1 MTTLALNII
10 VGPGEAHLLNRCL
23 KSYDAKNNF
32 DEIVIVNTSKD
43 EEVNR
48 VAFEYTKKVFFFQWE
63 SEDFPFGNFGG
74 ARDCARL
81 NTESDKIW
89 WLDADDVCIEQYKEK
104 LIDAIKIIK
113 NEQYKDVIIWLM
125 PYTII
130 LNENGNND
138 VWFKRERVFDR
149 KKIQWKRPVHETI
162 FPGIEIVKYAVI
174 NGMFNTH
181 LPNKPTYT
189 SAIRNIKILEHEYSR
204 DKTDIQIKYFLGR
217 DYMFTGNLDKGISL
231 LNDILND
238 MESSYE
244 MLYAIAL
251 EMIWFYAYGGIN
263 PHATLHN
270 FKQEN
275 INNVES
281 YCRLALSYSHEYAE
295 PYVVLGDVYY
305 YKKLIDASAKMYM
318 TAMKK
323 KIGVGKFQTEP
334 FYTEVPAD
342 RLTDIFNLKGMIGM
356 ALHYNTMS
364 LKYNKKEDYLK
375 KRNAIIEKLK
385 NEDINLI

>member
-10 VGPGEAHLLNRCL
+10 VGPGEAYLLNRCL
-23 KSYDAKNNF
+23 ISYDAKNNF

-43 EEVNR
+43 EEVIR
-48 VAFEYTKKVFFFQWE
+48 VALEYTKKVFFFQWE
-63 SEDFPFGNFGG
+63 SEEFPYGNFGG
-74 ARDCARL
+74 ARDYARIK
-81 NTESDKIW
+81 TESDKIW
-89 WLDADDVCIEQYKEK
+89 WLDADDVCLEQYKDK
-104 LIDAIKIIK
+104 LIDAIRIIK
-113 NEQYKDVIIWLM
+113 DDKYKDVLIWLI

-149 KKIQWKRPVHETI
+149 QKVQWKRPVHETL
-162 FPGIEIVKYAVI
+162 FPGIEMVKYATI

-189 SAIRNIKILEHEYSR
+189 SALRNVNILLHEYNK
-204 DKTDIQIKYFLGR
+204 DKNDIQIKYFLGR
-217 DYMFTGNLDKGISL
+217 DYLFVGKVEEGLSL
-231 LNDILND
+231 LNEILND

-263 PHATLHN
+263 PHATLYN

-275 INNVES
+275 INRIES
-281 YCRLALSYSHEYAE
+281 YCRLALSYIHDYAE

-305 YKKLIDASAKMYM
+305 FKNLFDASAKMYM

-323 KIGVGKFQTEP
+323 KIGTGKFQTEP
-334 FYTEVPAD
+334 FYTDLPAD
-342 RLTDIFNLKGMIGM
+342 RLTDIFNSKGMNGM
-356 ALHYNTMS
+356 ALHYNELS
-364 LKYNKKEDYLK
+364 LKYNKREEYLRK
-375 KRNAIIEKLK
+375 KKAIAEKLIEELK
-385 NEDINLI
+385 IE